1 MLNVVR
7 NYKTMQNEIQILDKL
22 LKLITKYFILNFLS
36 KNNKINNKIF
46 KEWKVNFLN
55 DDLNFYLFFDL
66 GKSI

>member
-46 KEWKVNFLN
+46 KE
-55 DDLNFYLFFDL
+55 
-66 GKSI
+66 